1 MQYCFADLKSMLKD
15 YKLRD
20 GNESRRILRKFVCD
34 TTHEICSS
42 VRFTKDVEK
51 ASGMNWRR
59 YVESV
64 DRCVLL
70 QLIYDSL
77 MGKLDERTYL
87 DPLENPSQ
95 HCHPKRRGSG
105 YSFGFNKKI
114 PTNDHGIVR
123 QIETALGDSMT
134 TPPSGKKK
142 TPSIMEL
149 SDVILSL
156 IHISEPTRP

>member
-15 YKLRD
+15 YKLKD

-64 DRCVLL
+64 DRCVPVSYTHLTL
-70 QLIYDSL
+70 
-77 MGKLDERTYL
+77 
-87 DPLENPSQ
+87 
-95 HCHPKRRGSG
+95 
-105 YSFGFNKKI
+105 
-114 PTNDHGIVR
+114 PTNREV
-123 QIETALGDSMT
+123 
-134 TPPSGKKK
+134 
-142 TPSIMEL
+142 
-149 SDVILSL
+149 
-156 IHISEPTRP
+156 